1 MDLTALGL
9 LFVIVL
15 VTLVNAL
22 FHVYEQRL
30 LRRLGR

>member
-1 MDLTALGL
+1 MYALM

-15 VTLVNAL
+15 VTIVNAL
-22 FHVYEQRL
+22 FHGYEQRL